1 MAQIKGEG
9 IVLRATNL
17 GEWDK
22 LLVIFAE
29 GRGKVKAVAKGA
41 RKIQSR
47 YASLTQPFSH
57 IRFTLYQGKSL
68 HTFSQVELLEGYR
81 SLREDL
87 DKMAYGLYMLELVD
101 AALVDDQP
109 HDDILSLLIACLHIL
124 SHTARP
130 ELLLAFFEL
139 RYLSRVG
146 FGLSV
151 DTCPICAGRPG
162 PKLSVEVPG
171 FVCARCQ
178 SEGAPRA
185 AVAISKE
192 GLTLLKHLAGGDWR
206 RVEAL
211 PEPALGEKE
220 VSALLDRIV
229 ITKLEKRPESY
240 TFLTQIRS
248 SAR

>member
-1 MAQIKGEG
+1 MAQVKGEG

-22 LLVIFAE
+22 LLVIFAQ
-29 GRGKVKAVAKGA
+29 GHGKVKAVAKGA

-68 HTFSQVELLEGYR
+68 HTFSQVELIEGFR

-101 AALVDDQP
+101 AVLVDDQP

-124 SHTARP
+124 SHTDHH

-146 FGLSV
+146 FALSV
-151 DTCPICAGRPG
+151 ETCPICGGRPG
-162 PKLSVEVPG
+162 LKLSVEVPG
-171 FVCARCQ
+171 FICASCQ
-178 SEGAPRA
+178 GAGAPRA
-185 AVAISKE
+185 VVTVSSQ
-192 GLTLLKHLAGGDWR
+192 GLTLLKRLRSGDWR
-206 RVEAL
+206 QVEAL
-211 PEPALGEKE
+211 PKPAEGEIE
-220 VSALLDRIV
+220 VSALLDRILLA
-229 ITKLEKRPESY
+229 KLEKRPESY
-240 TFLTQIRS
+240 AFLTQIRS